1 MIFEY
6 SSDHTVFVEDIYA
19 TKDNPKLTES
29 ASSTTRGTSG
39 TISSMIIIPAILSSS
54 SLEDLIGVPAINIA
68 AYLKLKQKIISGI
81 KTEGLT
87 NYSKKATGELKKLID
102 AISNEAKNVEI
113 LYKIKTEI
121 DENFVSLSPVE
132 LIVDKISLINN

>member
-39 TISSMIIIPAILSSS
+39 TISMIIIPAILSSS

>member
-1 MIFEY
+1 MFYEY
-6 SSDHTVFVEDIYA
+6 SSDHTVFVEDVYHA

-29 ASSTTRGTSG
+29 ASSSTSSG
-39 TISSMIIIPAILSSS
+39 TTVIIIPAILSSS

-68 AYLKLKQKIISGI
+68 AYLKLKQKRISAL

-87 NYSKKATGELKKLID
+87 NYAIKATGELNKLIGT
-102 AISNEAKNVEI
+102 ISNDAKNVEI

-132 LIVDKISLINN
+132 LIVDKVSLINN

>member
-1 MIFEY
+1 LGAPVIYEY
-6 SSDHTVFVEDIYA
+6 SSDHTVFVEEEYHA

-29 ASSTTRGTSG
+29 ASSSSG
-39 TISSMIIIPAILSSS
+39 TMIIILPAILSSS

-68 AYLKLKQKIISGI
+68 AYLKLKQKRISAL

-87 NYSKKATGELKKLID
+87 NYAIKATGELKKLIGT
-102 AISNEAKNVEI
+102 ISIEAKNVEI

-132 LIVDKISLINN
+132 LIVDKVSLINN

>member
-1 MIFEY
+1 VIYEY
-6 SSDHTVFVEDIYA
+6 SSDHTVFVEEEYHA

-29 ASSTTRGTSG
+29 ASSSSG
-39 TISSMIIIPAILSSS
+39 TMIIIPAILSSS

-68 AYLKLKQKIISGI
+68 AYLKLKQKRISAL
-81 KTEGLT
+81 KTEGL
-87 NYSKKATGELKKLID
+87 NNHAIKATGELKKLIGT
-102 AISNEAKNVEI
+102 ISNEAKNVEI

-132 LIVDKISLINN
+132 LIVDKVSLINN